1 MICLRKRLRVV
12 PMLGVVTGLAAITV
26 APASAATPEIP
37 GFWVTNQQ
45 GNSVAQFIAGASGN
59 VAPIR
64 KISGLA
70 TQLAG
75 PMGVALEGAGHVFVA
90 NDQANAVTE
99 FAASATGNVAPIAK
113 IAGPEPC

>member
-1 MICLRKRLRVV
+1 MWPRAARRTRGIAALEWGFEAVICLRKRLRVA
-12 PMLGVVTGLAAITV
+12 PILGVVAGLAAIAA

-45 GNSVAQFIAGASGN
+45 GNSVAQFIAGTSGN

-75 PMGVALEGAGHVFVA
+75 PMGSLWTAP
-90 NDQANAVTE
+90 VTC
-99 FAASATGNVAPIAK
+99 SWPTTRPMR
-113 IAGPEPC
+113 